1 MGQLN
6 GPVYWLFANEEVKS
20 VKRLDGCYFSF
31 YCKGK
36 SNLKKDGCNLA
47 ITTKSM
53 DHVLFV
59 SLKTFWILIKSNQ

>member
-6 GPVYWLFANEEVKS
+6 GPVYWLFANEDVKS

-47 ITTKSM
+47 ITTKSV
-53 DHVLFV
+53 DHV
-59 SLKTFWILIKSNQ
+59 